1 MGILTRVSDWLNRS
15 PADFPT
21 NLGRAV
27 LPLTRGA
34 YDPNRLPEWF
44 ARTPNWT
51 DWDNAAVLADAVSK
65 CTVMFAC
72 STYLADAI
80 AESPLEIYTTVDGER
95 EVADARFVSPCRDL
109 LIAPN
114 PYMSGAEFQLL
125 LVLVMSIHGYG
136 VIEKVRAGSGLPV
149 QLWLLRPDWLVRRQR
164 MTNGTQYWEY
174 RGSFKDRREIP
185 DEDIVVVPYYPD
197 PRMERRGLSPGQVA
211 AREVGIDSGLTDFLK
226 TFLDAGGIP
235 PFVLTHPDP
244 VYDDAVILAMQEK
257 WRQKYGG
264 SRAYGSLPVL
274 HGGYAIQEIGGSIDE
289 MAWPDLRGLTEQ
301 KIAQAYRVPLEL
313 IQGQMAMKG
322 GKLTSTEFEG
332 AMTLLQRYG
341 AAPLRARIDGALTRG
356 VLAEFT
362 GGDSAY
368 DLAFDT
374 DGILAL
380 QEDEDAKHTRV
391 RADYQAGLITLNEA
405 RRGIG
410 EVEIPTQGDV
420 LALPFSVVLTPIT
433 TLIEATPTTTT
444 TPAPIKALGPSER
457 VYRDTKTLSPRALEI
472 RTSVLDQTRK
482 DRQRLTEIGA
492 RALRKFWREQ
502 GERIVEAFTGRSIA
516 GRDPYPHRVMSML
529 AEAAIDWDEEER
541 ELAKVLLRFYHANG
555 EAAFKATAELL
566 SVEIDWNLA
575 NPNVQRVA
583 ADLARRIVGIAE
595 TTRQDV
601 AGIVG
606 DALTEG
612 VTIQELADRL
622 KGLFVET
629 YRNRSETVARTES
642 AAAYNRATSLAYR
655 ESGEVDEVEL
665 HDNASHKDD
674 PMGPTNTTCAERN
687 GLQVPLEAAD
697 DYTASMHPNCIMAIS
712 PILATPLGEE

>member
-1 MGILTRVSDWLNRS
+1 MGILDRVKESLRNAS
-15 PADFPT
+15 PIPPIVH
-21 NLGRAV
+21 GRPY
-27 LPLTRGA
+27 LPVTRGA
-34 YDPNRLPEWF
+34 LDPDRLPEWV
-44 ARTPNWT
+44 ARSPNWT
-51 DWDNAAVLADAVSK
+51 DWDDAASLADAVAK

-72 STYLADAI
+72 STHLADAI
-80 AESPLEIYTTVDGER
+80 AESPLEVYKTTNGEKD
-95 EVADARFVSPCRDL
+95 VAQDRFVSPCRDL
-109 LIAPN
+109 LTAPN
-114 PYMSGAEFQLL
+114 PFMSGSEFNLL

-136 VIEKVRAGSGLPV
+136 AIEKVRAGSGLPV

-164 MTNGTQYWEY
+164 MSDGARYWEY
-174 RGSFKDRREIP
+174 RGGFDDRRKIA
-185 DEDIVVVPYYPD
+185 DEDIVIVPYYPD

-264 SRAYGSLPVL
+264 SRAYGALPVL
-274 HGGYAIQEIGGSIDE
+274 HGGYEIKEIGGSLDE

-313 IQGQMAMKG
+313 LQGQMAMKG
-322 GKLTSTEFEG
+322 GKLTSTEFDG

-362 GGDSAY
+362 GGDPVY
-368 DLAFDT
+368 ELAFDT

-391 RADYQAGLITLNEA
+391 RADVGGVPLLTLNEG
-405 RRGIG
+405 RRAIG
-410 EVEIPTQGDV
+410 EKEIDGGDV
-420 LALPFSVVLTPIT
+420 LAIPFSITLVPVKSLTET
-433 TLIEATPTTTT
+433 ATTTT
-444 TPAPIKALGPSER
+444 TPPPALPAKSGR
-457 VYRDTKTLSPRALEI
+457 VYRDIKAISPRDLEL
-472 RTSVLDQTRK
+472 RASVLDRTRK
-482 DRQRLTEIGA
+482 DRQRLAEIGG
-492 RALRKFWREQ
+492 RALRRFWTEQ
-502 GERIVEAFTGRSIA
+502 GERVIADIA
-516 GRDPYPHRVMSML
+516 GKNDPGIVKKVYQTIDWPDEERKL
-529 AEAAIDWDEEER
+529 AE
-541 ELAKVLLRFYHANG
+541 VLLRYYHANG
-555 EAAFKATAELL
+555 EAAFKAAAELL
-566 SVEIDWNLA
+566 SVEISWTLA

-583 ADLARRIVGIAE
+583 AELARRIVGIAE

-612 VTIQELADRL
+612 VTLDTLKDRL
-622 KGLFVET
+622 TGLFTET
-629 YRNRSETVARTES
+629 YRNRSMAVARTES
-642 AAAYNRATSLAYR
+642 MVAYSRASLVAYQ

-665 HDNASHKDD
+665 HDNPSHSDSYGASD
-674 PMGPTNTTCAERN
+674 GLTCAERD
-687 GLQVPLEAAD
+687 GLVVPIANTERHIHAE
-697 DYTASMHPNCIMAIS
+697 HPNGSLAIS

>member
-1 MGILTRVSDWLNRS
+1 LGILETIRNALSS
-15 PADFPT
+15 PPGPPPLFADRWRPSP
-21 NLGRAV
+21 V
-27 LPLTRGA
+27 TRGA
-34 YDPNRLPEWF
+34 LDPDRVPEWF
-44 ARTPNWT
+44 SRSPNWT
-51 DWDNAAVLADAVSK
+51 DWDDAASLADAVAK

-80 AESPLEIYTTVDGER
+80 AESPLEVYKTIDGEKD
-95 EVADARFVSPCRDL
+95 VAEDRFVQPCRDL
-109 LIAPN
+109 LTAPN
-114 PYMSGAEFQLL
+114 PYTSGSEFNLL

-164 MTNGTQYWEY
+164 MSSGERYWEY
-174 RGSFKDRREIP
+174 RGSFSDRRDIP
-185 DEDIVVVPYYPD
+185 DRDVVVVPYYPD

-244 VYDDAVILAMQEK
+244 VYDDAVITAMQEK

-264 SRAYGSLPVL
+264 SRAYGALPVL
-274 HGGYAIQEIGGSIDE
+274 HGGYAIQEIGGSLDE

-301 KIAQAYRVPLEL
+301 KIAQAYRVPWEL

-362 GGDSAY
+362 GGDPAY

-380 QEDEDAKHTRV
+380 QEDTDALHARV
-391 RADYQAGLITLNEA
+391 RSNYQSGIITLAEA
-405 RRGIG
+405 RQDLGMP
-410 EVEIPTQGDV
+410 ELPNKQGDV
-420 LALPFSVVLTPIT
+420 IAVPFSLTLTPIT
-433 TLIEATPTTTT
+433 SLVETETTTT
-444 TPAPIKALGPSER
+444 TPPPALPAKSGR
-457 VYRDTKTLSPRALEI
+457 QYRDTKALSPRALEL
-472 RTSVLDQTRK
+472 RAGVLDRTRK
-482 DRQRLTEIGA
+482 DRKRLAEIGT
-492 RALRKFWREQ
+492 RALRKFWTEQ
-502 GERIVEAFTGRSIA
+502 GERITAEITGKGVVIVRA
-516 GRDPYPHRVMSML
+516 VQD
-529 AEAAIDWDEEER
+529 IDWSEEER
-541 ELAKVLLRFYHANG
+541 KLADVLLRYYHANG
-555 EAAFKATAELL
+555 EAAFKATADLL
-566 SVEIDWNLA
+566 RVEIAWDLA

-601 AGIVG
+601 SRIVG

-612 VTIQELADRL
+612 VTIQDLSDRL
-622 KGLFVET
+622 KGLFTET
-629 YRNRSETVARTES
+629 YRNRSMAVARTES
-642 AAAYNRATSLAYR
+642 MVAYSRASLVAYQ

-665 HDNASHKDD
+665 HDNPSHTDSYGASD
-674 PMGPTNTTCAERN
+674 GLTCAERD
-687 GLQVPLEAAD
+687 GLIVPITTTERHIHAE
-697 DYTASMHPNCIMAIS
+697 HPNGSLAVS